1 MSESQTVPLH
11 LGLILDGNRRWARA
25 HSLPTLE
32 GHRQGYNNLK
42 DIAKAAINRGIS
54 YVSAFIFSTENWN
67 RTPKEVKYIMD
78 LTYKMLT
85 RDVAEL
91 NEENIR
97 VVWLGRPERLSRKLL
112 QALKNA
118 EESTKD
124 NTKGT
129 LCVCFN
135 YGGRQELVDATKQLI
150 KSGVTPAEV
159 TMERLA
165 ANLYQPT
172 IPPIDLLVRTSG
184 EHRISGFMLYR
195 AAYAEL
201 LFTDKFWPDF
211 TDADLDLVLATYAE
225 RQRRF
230 GA

>member
-42 DIAKAAINRGIS
+42 DITKAAINRGIS